1 MTSTANRQRKVTMP
15 INIRKKFAAAICM
28 LLIAAIMMISSTYA
42 WFTLSTAPE
51 VTGITTNVGAN
62 GNLEIALLTGESFNQ
77 NTDDLGIQTGVGD
90 SMEVKEK
97 TVSNITWGNLVD
109 LADPTYG
116 LDNIILNPAALNII
130 PFDNTKADYLIG
142 CNIQGGLASPLLAP
156 TYGADGRVINVQQTT
171 TAGVYKTN
179 SSKFE
184 EAINDQGQ
192 VTDAGVRAIGVSSG
206 ITARVAAY
214 RQAVS
219 AISVAMSAAKSA
231 AQASLVNNGQKLAS
245 LLVSAVAD
253 PSYEL
258 TADDVAAIT
267 DVKTSLTNAN
277 DSIANAIRQAALA
290 YYLSSANTDDISDDD
305 VAAAVTAFAA
315 SDLDDLATLAD
326 GVDVSFLNTV
336 ISDHDDIQ
344 DMIDSV
350 SVTQGQTYTAMEA
363 QIAKLLN
370 KDYVQING
378 LNGSDLHAEDVGDL
392 ASAILA
398 SGKVQITM
406 LDGSGIYADIAELVG
421 NYTASG
427 FTITVEYQGIA
438 VNNMP
443 TVMTTS
449 VAGTPVLTTASETA
463 AAGDPVSAGG
473 STAVDDTY
481 GYMIDLAVRTNAA
494 GSQLLLQ
501 QAEKQRIYTNSE
513 AALTQGAGTYVEF
526 TTENRY
532 EFSKEDVIY
541 LMSAVRVLFV
551 TPNDAADGYDILAI
565 AAPNL
570 KAGIN
575 DQSGLPEAAIADS
588 RFDKGVSFANSD
600 SDAST
605 TVKALLYLYDLEN
618 VAVEQI
624 VEGKEYKTTLGT
636 IKSKTENAVPVA
648 DFSIVNLEQ
657 NKAKKVCALVYLDG
671 DVVDNTMVRNAA
683 TTMSGKVNFQ
693 FASSAELIPM
703 DNKAIFDNG
712 TEEGGETTEAQVNFT
727 LAQLQHAKTTVE
739 ATGEYQ
745 TAFNTAEGER
755 TAEQR
760 ALLEV
765 VAYIGDLDDE
775 ASQDTLNT
783 AAANLIAACI
793 DAHINNPLA

>member
-62 GNLEIALLTGESFNQ
+62 GNLEIALLTGESFN
-77 NTDDLGIQTGVGD
+77 NSTDDLGIQTGVGD

-97 TVSNITWGNLVD
+97 TVSNVTWGNLVD
-109 LADPTYG
+109 LADPSYG
-116 LDNIILNPAALNII
+116 LDNIILNPAALNIV
-130 PFDNTKADYLIG
+130 PFDNTNADKLIG

-171 TAGVYKTN
+171 TAGVYRN
-179 SSKFE
+179 SKFE

-219 AISVAMSAAKSA
+219 AISVALSGAKSG

-245 LLVSAVAD
+245 LLVTAVAD

-258 TADDVAAIT
+258 TADDVAAINA
-267 DVKTSLTNAN
+267 VKTSLTASNE
-277 DSIANAIRQAALA
+277 SIANAIRQAALA
-290 YYLSSANTDDISDDD
+290 YYLSSANTDELTDDQ
-305 VAAAVTAFAA
+305 VADAVTAFAA

-326 GVDVSFLNTV
+326 GVDISFLNTA
-336 ISDHDDIQ
+336 ITKHDAIQ
-344 DMIDSV
+344 TKIDGV
-350 SVTQGQTYTAMEA
+350 SVTQGQTYTAMA
-363 QIAKLLN
+363 TQVAKLID
-370 KDYVQING
+370 KDNVQING
-378 LNGSDLHAEDVGDL
+378 LNGSELSSEDIGTL
-392 ASAILA
+392 AGAILA
-398 SGKVQITM
+398 DGSVQVTM
-406 LDGSGIYADIAELVG
+406 LAGSGIYADIAELVG

-427 FTITVEYQGIA
+427 FTITVSYNGIS
-438 VNNMP
+438 VDNMP
-443 TVMTTS
+443 TVMTT
-449 VAGTPVLTTASETA
+449 ALTGTPVLSTAAAAA

-494 GSQLLLQ
+494 NSQLLLQ
-501 QAEKQRIYTNSE
+501 QAAKQRIYTNSE

-532 EFSKEDVIY
+532 EFSKEDVTY

-551 TPNDAADGYDILAI
+551 TPNDTNDGYDILAI

-575 DQSGLPEAAIADS
+575 DQSGLPEAAVADS
-588 RFDKGVSFANSD
+588 RFDEGVSFADSD
-600 SDAST
+600 SDDST

-618 VAVEQI
+618 VAVEQV
-624 VEGKEYKTTLGT
+624 VEGKEYITTLGT
-636 IKSKTENAVPVA
+636 IKSKTENAETVA

-703 DNKAIFDNG
+703 ANKAIFENG
-712 TEEGGETTEAQVNFT
+712 TEEGGESTQAAVTFT
-727 LAQLQHAKTTVE
+727 LDQL
-739 ATGEYQ
+739 
-745 TAFNTAEGER
+745 NTAVGIVKADPKYDEAANAETP
-755 TAEQR
+755 TAQQT
-760 ALLEV
+760 ALLEA
-765 VAYIGDLDDE
+765 VAYIEDLDAG

-783 AAANLIAACI
+783 AAANLAAACI
-793 DAHINNPLA
+793 GAEINNPLA